1 MLKQRFVYII
11 SKRQADTN
19 QLYTAYSIPVTL
31 LQTDDGNEKS
41 FKFNGKICGSWIAAD
56 DGFLLFITFRG
67 GGNEN
72 LPKFLHVFEPTGD
85 NHFKLLDAT
94 DEIYKAFP
102 DAEPH
107 RNTDVVQLL
116 RIPDFA

>member
-11 SKRQADTN
+11 SKRQANTN
-19 QLYTAYSIPVTL
+19 QLYTAFSIPVTL

-41 FKFNGKICGSWIAAD
+41 FKFDGKVCGSWIAAD
-56 DGFLLFITFRG
+56 DGYLLFITFRG
-67 GGNEN
+67 GGDEN
-72 LPKFLHVFEPTGD
+72 LPKFLHVC
-85 NHFKLLDAT
+85 
-94 DEIYKAFP
+94 P
-102 DAEPH
+102 DAVHH

>member
-11 SKRQADTN
+11 SKRQANTN
-19 QLYTAYSIPVTL
+19 QLYTAFSIPVTL
-31 LQTDDGNEKS
+31 LQTDDG
-41 FKFNGKICGSWIAAD
+41 
-56 DGFLLFITFRG
+56 FLLFVTFRG

>member
-11 SKRQADTN
+11 SKRQANTN
-19 QLYTAYSIPVTL
+19 QLYTAFSIPVTL

-41 FKFNGKICGSWIAAD
+41 FKFDGKVCGSWIAAD

-72 LPKFLHVFEPTGD
+72 LPKFLHVFERTGD
-85 NHFKLLDAT
+85 NHFRLLDVT
-94 DEIYKAFP
+94 DEIYKKNP
-102 DAEPH
+102 HVEHH